1 MTLNELAHLSNE
13 LLSEL
18 DTFFV
23 MLSRE
28 DQPSDEDLRLV
39 IEDLILAAEDVQVAI
54 DEVFADEPDEDQ
66 NDDEEN
72 GDITQ

>member
-13 LLSEL
+13 LLGEL
-18 DTFFV
+18 DTFFA

-28 DQPSDEDLRLV
+28 DPPSDEDLRV
-39 IEDLILAAEDVQVAI
+39 TIEDLILAAEDVQVAI